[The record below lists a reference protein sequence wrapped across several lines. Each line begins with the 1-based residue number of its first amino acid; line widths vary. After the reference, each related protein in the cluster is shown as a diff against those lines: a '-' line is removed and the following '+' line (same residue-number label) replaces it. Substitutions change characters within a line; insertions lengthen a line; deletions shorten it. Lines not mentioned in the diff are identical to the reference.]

1 MIKMFRKVRANTVEM
16 NGKITSQQEKKNIN
30 RNNQIEI
37 LELKNVVVQS
47 LNHFQLFANPWTAT
61 RQASL
66 SFTVSQGLLK
76 LISIDLVMPSN
87 HLILCHLFLSSS
99 QCFSASGCFPMSRL
113 FASSGQSI
121 GALAS
126 ASVLPVNIQGWF
138 PLGLTHFDLLAVIK
152 TKNSLHGFQ

>member
-1 MIKMFRKVRANTVEM
+1 M
-16 NGKITSQQEKKNIN
+16 KNI
-30 RNNQIEI
+30 
-37 LELKNVVVQS
+37 VVQS

-99 QCFSASGCFPMSRL
+99 QCFPASGCFPMSRL

-152 TKNSLHGFQ
+152 TKKYAIYLENKVFFSRKEKVGYKNRNSSMKTYKTF